1 MQQKRLV
8 RISKYLAKHLRHEP
22 ERIGI
27 HLDAHGWVAVDT
39 LLSAA
44 AAHGFPIT
52 REELD
57 EVVGGNDKRRY
68 TVEDGLIRANQGHSV
83 EVDLDLESAVPPA
96 LLYHG
101 TVGRFLPSI
110 LTEGLRPMARHHV
123 HLSPDVETATKVG
136 SRRGAPVILTVDA
149 AAMHAGGHVFH
160 RSANGVWLTAHVPP
174 PYLRVRGIS

>member
-1 MQQKRLV
+1 MQEGRLV
-8 RISKYLAKHLRHEP
+8 RISKYLALHLRHEP
-22 ERIGI
+22 DRIGVR
-27 HLDAHGWVAVDT
+27 LDAHGWVAVDM

-57 EVVGGNDKRRY
+57 EVVRSNDKRRY
-68 TVEDGLIRANQGHSV
+68 TIEDGMIRANQGHSV
-83 EVDLDLESAVPPA
+83 EVDLDLEPAVPPA

-110 LTEGLRPMARHHV
+110 LAEGLRPMARHHV

-149 AAMHAGGHVFH
+149 ATMHTGGHVFH
-160 RSANGVWLTAHVPP
+160 HSANGVWLTAHVPAS
-174 PYLRVRGIS
+174 YLRFS